1 VNSLLIAVSAALGAC
16 VVVLVTLLVVL
27 TRRAERRADTR
38 LEQVVLDFEDRLD
51 ALAMDLSEALERAEA
66 EGRRS
71 RFLAEIAGSI
81 DLDEVLARTLESAR
95 ALPGV
100 DAGLVRIE
108 PRDGERPIVATLG
121 LSQGEAERQAVVG
134 PPERHDARAIEVG
147 YRYPA
152 DVDAEE
158 LVRAGLAVPL
168 AAEDGRLGYLI
179 VFTRSRDR
187 RFDDDDT
194 SRLEELAERAGPAI
208 ENARRFREA
217 RRLADLD
224 ALTGL
229 RNRRFFHETLA
240 REVARAQRY
249 GRGLA
254 LVMVDLDDF
263 KAVNDRV
270 GHLAGDAVLAEAA
283 GRVREVVRSADIA
296 CRVGGDEFAVIAP
309 EAGLEEAHE
318 LVVRIQ
324 RAVSTQ
330 PLGKAGR
337 VQVSGGVA
345 DLQPQDDAISL
356 FERADERLY
365 AAKHA
370 GKNGLSVA

>member
-1 VNSLLIAVSAALGAC
+1 VNSLLIAVSVALGAC
-16 VVVLVTLLVVL
+16 VVILVTLLVVL
-27 TRRAERRADTR
+27 TRRAERRADAR
-38 LEQVVLDFEDRLD
+38 IERVVLEFEGRLD
-51 ALAMDLSEALERAEA
+51 ALAQDLSAARELAET
-66 EGRRS
+66 ESRRS

-81 DLDEVLARTLESAR
+81 DLDEVLARTLESTR
-95 ALPGV
+95 GLPGV
-100 DAGLVRIE
+100 DAGLVRLE
-108 PRDGERPIVATLG
+108 PHGGEKPIVATLG
-121 LSQGEAERQAVVG
+121 LSHEEAERQAVVG
-134 PPERHDARAIEVG
+134 PPERHDARAIELG
-147 YRYPA
+147 YRYPE

-168 AAEDGRLGYLI
+168 VAEEDRLGYLI
-179 VFTRSRDR
+179 AFSRSRDR
-187 RFDDDDT
+187 RFDDEDMQ
-194 SRLEELAERAGPAI
+194 RLEELAERAGPAI
-208 ENARRFREA
+208 ANAHRFREA

-229 RNRRFFHETLA
+229 RNRRFFHDTLA

-249 GRGLA
+249 GRALS
-254 LVMVDLDDF
+254 LVMIDLDDF

-283 GRVREVVRSADIA
+283 ERVREVVRSADIA
-296 CRVGGDEFAVIAP
+296 CRIGGDEFAVIAP

-324 RAVSTQ
+324 RAVATQ

-337 VQVSGGVA
+337 VQVSAGVA
-345 DLQPQDDAISL
+345 DLQPEDDAISL

>member
-27 TRRAERRADTR
+27 TRRAERRADIR

-108 PRDGERPIVATLG
+108 PHDGERPIVATLG
-121 LSQGEAERQAVVG
+121 LSQEEAERQAVVG

>member
-1 VNSLLIAVSAALGAC
+1 VNSLLIAISAALGVC

-27 TRRAERRADTR
+27 TRRAERRADIR
-38 LEQVVLDFEDRLD
+38 LEQVVLDFKRRLD
-51 ALAMDLSEALERAEA
+51 ALTTDLSEALERAET
-66 EGRRS
+66 EGRRG
-71 RFLAEIAGSI
+71 RILAEIAGSI

-100 DAGLVRIE
+100 DAGLVRLE
-108 PRDGERPIVATLG
+108 PHDGERPVVATLG
-121 LSQGEAERQAVVG
+121 LSQEEAERQAVAG
-134 PPERHDARAIEVG
+134 PPERHDARAIELG
-147 YRYPA
+147 YRYPP
-152 DVDAEE
+152 DVDEEE

-168 AAEDGRLGYLI
+168 VAEEGRLAYLI

-187 RFDDDDT
+187 RFGDDDT
-194 SRLEELAERAGPAI
+194 SRLEELAEHAGPAL

-270 GHLAGDAVLAEAA
+270 GHLSGDAVLAEAA
-283 GRVREVVRSADIA
+283 ERIREVVRSADIA

-324 RAVSTQ
+324 RAVTTQ

-345 DLQPQDDAISL
+345 DLQPGDDAVSL
-356 FERADERLY
+356 FERADEQLY

-370 GKNGLSVA
+370 GKDGLSVA

>member
-16 VVVLVTLLVVL
+16 VVILVTLLVVL
-27 TRRAERRADTR
+27 TRRAERRADAR
-38 LEQVVLDFEDRLD
+38 LERVVLDFEGRLD
-51 ALAMDLSEALERAEA
+51 ALAQDLSAALEVAET
-66 EGRRS
+66 ESRRS

-95 ALPGV
+95 ALSGV
-100 DAGLVRIE
+100 DAALVRLE
-108 PRDGERPIVATLG
+108 PHGTEKPIVATLG
-121 LSQGEAERQAVVG
+121 LSQEEAERQAVVG
-134 PPERHDARAIEVG
+134 PPERHDARAIELG
-147 YRYPA
+147 YRYPV

-168 AAEDGRLGYLI
+168 AAEEDRLGYLI
-179 VFTRSRDR
+179 AFTRSRDR
-187 RFDDDDT
+187 RFDDGDIQ
-194 SRLEELAERAGPAI
+194 RLEELSERAGPAI
-208 ENARRFREA
+208 ANAHRFREA

-229 RNRRFFHETLA
+229 RNRRFFHDTLA

-254 LVMVDLDDF
+254 LVMIDLDDF

-283 GRVREVVRSADIA
+283 ERVREVVRSADIA

-309 EAGLEEAHE
+309 EAGLEDAHE

-324 RAVSTQ
+324 RAVATR

-337 VQVSGGVA
+337 VQVSAGVA
-345 DLQPQDDAISL
+345 ELQPEDDAVSL

-370 GKNGLSVA
+370 GKDGLSVA